1 MLKHIA
7 LAGVIALMLV
17 TPCMA
22 TAHPLDFPFVVRHP
36 SIGCPFDKL
45 DAALKLERSGSKKEL
60 RNYMRTAGCSI
71 IGPKDGLFR
80 HTNTMAL
87 AGACRIIRWSENA
100 NPNEDAWVACDA
112 LGRPKGF
119 TGIAR
124 ASTKP
129 QMPEKIRA
137 YGVTTMLQVLMS
149 GEPATLAT
157 TSKSNPPASIAGG
170 LSAH

>member
-1 MLKHIA
+1 
-7 LAGVIALMLV
+7 MLV

-71 IGPKDGLFR
+71 IGPKDGLLR
-80 HTNTMAL
+80 RTNTMQL
-87 AGACRIIRWSENA
+87 VGACRIIRWREPDVS
-100 NPNEDAWVACDA
+100 DASDIDTWVACNA

-129 QMPEKIRA
+129 QMPEEIRA